1 MKHVLILALFAL
13 SFSTASAQT
22 IGYGIPPQ
30 HNTPRAPEQIAQQHI
45 ADSLYDAQF
54 NRASLYLQRS
64 ANTELAILPVS
75 VLGGAASWYLLSND
89 SDTEMLGYVTTAAT
103 GIAVLVMWIVQNRYK
118 HKAGKL
124 LERVRIEQNGV
135 TIRL

>member
-13 SFSTASAQT
+13 SFSMASAQT
-22 IGYGIPPQ
+22 IGYGMPHQ
-30 HNTPRAPEQIAQQHI
+30 RTTQRTTEQQHI
-45 ADSLYDAQF
+45 ADSIYNAQY

-64 ANTELAILPVS
+64 ANVELAILPVS
-75 VLGGAASWYLLSND
+75 GIGGAASWYLLSND
-89 SDTEMLGYVTTAAT
+89 SNTEMLGYITTAAT

-124 LERVRIEQNGV
+124 LERVSIQQNGL

>member
-1 MKHVLILALFAL
+1 MKHIYILALLAL
-13 SFSTASAQT
+13 SLSTASAQT
-22 IGYGIPPQ
+22 IGYGMPPQ
-30 HNTPRAPEQIAQQHI
+30 RTTQCTTEQQHI
-45 ADSLYDAQF
+45 ADSIYNAQY

-64 ANTELAILPVS
+64 ANVELAILPVS

-89 SDTEMLGYVTTAAT
+89 SNTQALGYVTTAAT
-103 GIAVLVMWIVQNRYK
+103 GIAVLVMWIAQNRYK

-124 LERVRIEQNGV
+124 LERVSIEQNGL